1 MKKPISYLLLAIVL
15 ILGTGCDLFPYMGNE
30 VYFYS
35 MAGPN
40 EEPSSFDLKRRD
52 GGHVIIMSRG
62 VEDVEL
68 DYSQALSLKDD
79 TVFTLTLDGEDLAR
93 ISGSKTVDEL
103 GNTGWHVVESFTLPE
118 LSKGTYTLVGKTV
131 FGEQEGNP
139 FRQNEVT
146 LEISSLFSF

>member
-1 MKKPISYLLLAIVL
+1 
-15 ILGTGCDLFPYMGNE
+15 
-30 VYFYS
+30 